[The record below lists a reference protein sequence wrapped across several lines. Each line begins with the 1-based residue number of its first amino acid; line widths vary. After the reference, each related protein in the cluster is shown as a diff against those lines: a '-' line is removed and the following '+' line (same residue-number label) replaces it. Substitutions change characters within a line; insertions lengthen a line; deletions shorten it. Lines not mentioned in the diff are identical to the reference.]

1 MTIRSHLA
9 YACSAILLAIIIAM
23 SAACGKHTGVPPP
36 VAYGDPTN
44 GWTIYGPAGQN
55 IIPIELDAGAWQV
68 EYCVAERPGG
78 ANLQISVSSD
88 TQNKGHVVVN
98 QESPT
103 GHGTEQIHV
112 TADRWYFH
120 VESAAGWS
128 IEVTRGHDA
137 FQNDEFPAA
146 CRYVRVR

>member
-88 TQNKGHVVVN
+88 TQIRATLWSTRRA
-98 QESPT
+98 QPDTAPSRYTSRRT
-103 GHGTEQIHV
+103 GGTSTSNRQQ
-112 TADRWYFH
+112 
-120 VESAAGWS
+120 AG
-128 IEVTRGHDA
+128 
-137 FQNDEFPAA
+137 P
-146 CRYVRVR
+146 